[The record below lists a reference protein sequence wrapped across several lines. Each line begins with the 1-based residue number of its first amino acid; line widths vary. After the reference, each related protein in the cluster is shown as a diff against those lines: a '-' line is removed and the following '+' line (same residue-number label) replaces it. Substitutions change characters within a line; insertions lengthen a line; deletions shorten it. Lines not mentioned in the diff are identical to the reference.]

1 MRELENY
8 DRPVTARARL
18 TQNKPAAPAP
28 KPTRSPFQSKPP
40 PLSPQKLPRSA
51 KLSQLLIMSSAVSQA
66 PWPRK
71 EWSRTRSN
79 SRISSS
85 CSTCQ
90 PGCAPSE

>member
-40 PLSPQKLPRSA
+40 PALTSEAASQRKTEPAADYEQRRLAGTLA
-51 KLSQLLIMSSAVSQA
+51 KKGVVENE
-66 PWPRK
+66 K
-71 EWSRTRSN
+71 
-79 SRISSS
+79 
-85 CSTCQ
+85 
-90 PGCAPSE
+90 